1 MSFNEAGAEA
11 PKTPSDDPLG
21 PAVGFR
27 GASGGLVPC
36 SVSSG
41 LGVALA
47 EGRLAGFYWSTARST
62 PPIALGD
69 GGANSDVDK
78 IPHRTDG

>member
-1 MSFNEAGAEA
+1 MKLE
-11 PKTPSDDPLG
+11 PKPQKPLQMTPLG

-27 GASGGLVPC
+27 GASGGLAAC
-36 SVSSG
+36 SVSPG

-62 PPIALGD
+62 PPIAL
-69 GGANSDVDK
+69 ATRERK
-78 IPHRTDG
+78 Q